1 MKIKFTSGDELPPN
15 KTIEIPNMIRV
26 VTAIFLE
33 ENKYHPEVLLNECF
47 YKLQILVFTVI

>member
-1 MKIKFTSGDELPPN
+1 MKIKFTSDDELPPN

-47 YKLQILVFTVI
+47 YKL